1 MSNMENAFRRNVP
14 RLLEERGMSQRE
26 LAKAIGKS
34 AEHLNAALKGRASIS
49 RNLMETIADALG
61 ASTQELFTDPGDPG
75 IKTERAEYITEG
87 DIKRIPFL
95 ETRVGKDGAATRR
108 SSVTAPV
115 LFKADWA
122 FAVGNPDRMAMV
134 RTAGAALDGEI
145 PDNSLVLVDTS
156 QTVLVSGAPYFL
168 RIGSEFVIKRLIT
181 QADTKKAADD
191 RDGAHGTRELA
202 DEEDWEIV
210 GRCLWYSRSL
220 S

>member
-1 MSNMENAFRRNVP
+1 MSTMEKAFRRNVP
-14 RLLEERGMSQRE
+14 RILEERGMSQRE
-26 LAKAIGKS
+26 LAKMIGMTH
-34 AEHLNAALKGRASIS
+34 EHVNAALKGRATLS
-49 RNLMETIADALG
+49 RSLMDKIADALG
-61 ASTQELFTDPGDPG
+61 ATMQELIAEPG
-75 IKTERAEYITEG
+75 IKAEPGEYITES

-122 FAVGNPDRMAMV
+122 FAMGNPDRMAMV

-145 PDNSLVLVDTS
+145 PDNALALVDTS
-156 QTVLVSGAPYFL
+156 QTVQVSGAPYFIRL
-168 RIGSEFVIKRLIT
+168 GNEFAIKRLIL
-181 QADTKKAADD
+181 DGHRKLAADD
-191 RDGAHGTRELA
+191 RDGERGARELA
-202 DEEDWEIV
+202 EEEDWEIV

>member
-34 AEHLNAALKGRASIS
+34 AEHLNAALKGRTSLS
-49 RNLMETIADALG
+49 RNLMEKVADALG

-95 ETRVGKDGAATRR
+95 ETRVGQDGAATRR

-134 RTAGAALDGEI
+134 RTAGAALGGEI

-156 QTVLVSGAPYFL
+156 QTVQVSGAPYFL
-168 RIGSEFVIKRLIT
+168 RLGNEFAIKRLIHEGHRT
-181 QADTKKAADD
+181 MAVDD
-191 RDGAHGTRELA
+191 REGERGALELG
-202 DEEDWEIV
+202 EEKDWEIV